1 MSNYII
7 ECRNEPLSSLSN
19 PNGLWETIIQE
30 EIELEEGDS
39 IICRN
44 AFIDSRATNSQ
55 KIIVP
60 PGGETL
66 TLSFIKYLN
75 NYIGAKNTYTTDGS
89 GNRVATTDAT
99 NSRVIPINNTP
110 AQHVAQND
118 GNLYVS
124 CESKTLGTEF
134 KYLAQITFTGID
146 IFRMSGDFYVF
157 LRYFNESGVVED
169 QRVYLYGTEN
179 GLGPFFANCFTTYDG
194 SKTGAD
200 APTGNGGQAIAC
212 FLADQ
217 NGQGTQIDL
226 TYGRIDGNDR
236 VVIPNGADGLGR
248 TKIPNVDVGVPLP
261 NQQFHP
267 IEKSME
273 VKIPAGNYDPEDLAK
288 LINRGLTEIT
298 GGPSANQLMGNNNF
312 LIEVGGGINT
322 DANNFIEIT
331 TGASENIYGY
341 NLNNSSGAFTQ
352 FCGANQLVLSY
363 DTSTM
368 QFTFDFLHFPIYVDT
383 NEEGIAIVSTFDN
396 PLSDLDGQRVFLA
409 NKSGGIAF
417 TNLQS
422 QNTKTGRSSQF
433 WSDVLGFDINPT
445 LGDGSPNPNC
455 ILTQYTI
462 TGTAP
467 NGNPYIVNGLPSGI
481 PVFNRFLKDGVDVV
495 GGYEG
500 LDAIVDKTSGNEKA
514 LAPLIP
520 TANTIKY
527 SSSDRTLG
535 ITSQNSIMASESKI
549 DYGYFLIEV
558 KAQFQNNFITPN
570 ENRGDVVAIVSR
582 YYELD
587 SFTSSTAS
595 DSIIYTHQGEP
606 QRLSSFR
613 CRILDNKK
621 QLAQNIGTDN
631 TIFLE
636 IVKAQKTPKKAI
648 ESGMTEKRK

>member
-7 ECRNEPLSSLSN
+7 ECRNEPLTSLSN

-30 EIELEEGDS
+30 EIELEEGDN

-60 PGGETL
+60 AGGETL
-66 TLSFIKYLN
+66 NLSFIKYLN
-75 NYIGAKNTYTTDGS
+75 NYLGAKNVYTTDGS
-89 GNRVATTDAT
+89 GNLQTNADTT
-99 NSRVIPINNTP
+99 NSRVIPINP
-110 AQHVAQND
+110 VQSQYVAQND
-118 GNLYVS
+118 GKLYVS
-124 CESKTLGTEF
+124 CEDKTLGTNF
-134 KYLAQITFTGID
+134 SYLAQITFTGID
-146 IFRMSGDFYVF
+146 IFRMSGDFYVY
-157 LRYFNESGVVED
+157 LRYYAEGGNILN

-179 GLGPFFANCFTTYDG
+179 GTGPFFANCFTTYDNT
-194 SKTGAD
+194 KTGAN
-200 APTGNGGQAIAC
+200 APSGNGGRAIAVY
-212 FLADQ
+212 LATEQ
-217 NGQGTQIDL
+217 GQGDDINL
-226 TYGRIDGNDR
+226 SYGVIDGNNR
-236 VVIPNGADGLGR
+236 VIIPNGPDGVGR
-248 TKIPNVDVGVPLP
+248 TKIPNVDVGIPLP

-267 IEKSME
+267 IEKPME

-288 LINRGLTEIT
+288 IINRGLTEIT
-298 GGPSANQLMGNNNF
+298 GTPSGNDLMGNNNF
-312 LIEVGGGINT
+312 LIEVGGVINP

-331 TGASENIYGY
+331 DGTKGEIYGY
-341 NLNNSSGAFTQ
+341 NINKTTSTFNQ
-352 FCGANQLVLSY
+352 FAGANQLELVY
-363 DTSTM
+363 NTSTQ

-383 NEEGIAIVSTFDN
+383 NEEGIAIVSRFSDVLDN
-396 PLSDLDGQRVFLA
+396 TSAQEVFLA

-417 TNLQS
+417 TKLES
-422 QNTKTGRSSQF
+422 SNTKTGRSSQF
-433 WSDVLGFDINPT
+433 WSDVLGFDVNPT
-445 LGDGSPNPNC
+445 LGNGDPNPNC

-462 TGTAP
+462 TGTRP
-467 NGNPYIVNGLPSGI
+467 DGSPYILNGLPSGI
-481 PVFNRFLKDGVDVV
+481 PVFTKDLQDGVNIV
-495 GGYEG
+495 GAYEG
-500 LDAIVDKTSGNEKA
+500 LDAIVDKTSGNETA
-514 LAPLIP
+514 LKPLIP
-520 TANTIKY
+520 APNSEKY
-527 SSSDRTLG
+527 SSSDKTLG

-558 KAQFQNNFITPN
+558 KAQFKNNFITPD

-636 IVKAQKTPKKAI
+636 VVKAQQIPKKAI
-648 ESGMTEKRK
+648 QSGMSDKKK